1 LLIFCLVYSI
11 ALKIKEIFMTRSTD
25 LFHQAQA
32 LIPGGVNS
40 PVRAF
45 KGVGGDP
52 IFFKQGKG
60 AYLIDVDGNEY
71 IDYVGSWGPLIL
83 GHCHPAVIEAVT
95 TVLYSG
101 MSFGAPTEL
110 EVQLAE
116 KISFLMPSIQ
126 KIRMVNSGTEATM
139 TAIRLARGVTQKN
152 KLIKFNG
159 CYHGHSDGLLVKA
172 GSGLLTLG
180 IPSTPGIPQS
190 VTEHT
195 LTANFNNLQQT
206 EALFEKYAHDI
217 AAVIVEPVAGNMG
230 FVLPEPGFLKGLREL
245 CDRYNALLI
254 FDEVMTGFRVGLTGA
269 QGIFSIKPDI
279 TTLGKVIGGGMPVGA
294 LGGSAD
300 IMSHLAPE
308 GTVYQAG
315 TLSGNPLAMAAGLA
329 TLSEIEKPGFFEAL
343 SATTQKLTQVLA
355 AVAESFRI
363 PFFTASLGGMFG
375 FCFTEKKHIA
385 DYEDVAAS
393 DEVLFKKFYHA
404 MLDKGV
410 YFAPSMYEAGFVSA
424 AHGEVE
430 LFKTQEAAER
440 VFSSLS
446 K

>member
-1 LLIFCLVYSI
+1 MSRSI
-11 ALKIKEIFMTRSTD
+11 D
-25 LFHQAQA
+25 LFRQAQT

-60 AYLIDVDGNEY
+60 AYLIDVDGRDY

-83 GHCHPAVIEAVT
+83 GHCHQAVIEAVNK
-95 TVLYSG
+95 VLYSG

-110 EVQLAE
+110 EVELAG
-116 KISFLMPSIQ
+116 KIISLIPAIE

-139 TAIRLARGVTQKN
+139 TAIRLARGFTKKN
-152 KLIKFNG
+152 KFVKFNG

-195 LTANFNNLQQT
+195 LTADFNNLEQVAQ
-206 EALFEKYAHDI
+206 LFENFPDDI
-217 AAVIVEPVAGNMG
+217 AAVILEPVAGNMG
-230 FVLPEPGFLKGLREL
+230 FVLPDPLFLAGLRQL
-245 CDRYNALLI
+245 CDKYESLLI

-269 QGIFSIKPDI
+269 QGIFNITPDL

-294 LGGSAD
+294 LGGKAE
-300 IMSHLAPE
+300 IMSFLAPE
-308 GTVYQAG
+308 GPVYQAG

-329 TLSEIEKPGFFEAL
+329 TLSEIEKPEFFDKL
-343 SATTQKLTQVLA
+343 SKTTQALTRALA
-355 AVAESFRI
+355 SVADAFNI
-363 PFFTASLGGMFG
+363 PLFTASLGGMFG
-375 FCFTEKKHIA
+375 FCFTEKTSIA
-385 DYEDVAAS
+385 NYADVAS
-393 DEVLFKKFYHA
+393 SNEVLFKQFYHG
-404 MLDKGV
+404 MLEKGV
-410 YFAPSMYEAGFVSA
+410 YFAPSMYEAGFVSIV
-424 AHGEVE
+424 HGEKE
-430 LFKTQEAAER
+430 IGKTQMAAEE
-440 VFSSLS
+440 VLS
-446 K
+446 QLKK